1 MTRWMM
7 GKKAYEVQSDQQRK
21 AGRAQVV
28 PGQDSSVRLV
38 SRLDIDPERPFKGVE
53 AISKRLYNG
62 SQEIHT
68 TNLEIGHD
76 KSIPKDKKEAVS
88 EATQEQMTYGLLNF
102 LHKMPYLNRPPNFI
116 GSSEQSNNGI
126 ETILVHGTFNA
137 TAAEVGWTSPNGKYA
152 DIVREK
158 FGGKVSA
165 LQWSGKNHR
174 LARIEAA
181 QTLAKKIDEN
191 TRAGII
197 TNVIAHSHGGNV
209 AFEAIKLTQ
218 GHIEQLVTLG
228 TPIRGDHLPPTEKL
242 RETVEHYIHISG
254 GKDTI
259 APKGGLDFVTPFKD
273 NFFQKMGLNKAK
285 IRNSLANTEL
295 HVADATHSELHSKAV
310 LGLLTAITQA
320 TRL

>member
-7 GKKAYEVQSDQQRK
+7 GKKAYKVQSDQQRK

-28 PGQDSSVRLV
+28 PDQDSSVRLV
-38 SRLDIDPERPFKGVE
+38 SWLDIDSERPFKGVE
-53 AISKRLYNG
+53 AISRRLYNG

-116 GSSEQSNNGI
+116 GPSEQSNNGI

-152 DIVREK
+152 DIVRER

-218 GHIEQLVTLG
+218 GNIEQLVTLG
-228 TPIRGDHLPPTEKL
+228 TPIRGDHLPTTKKL

-285 IRNSLANTEL
+285 IRNPLANTEL

>member
-1 MTRWMM
+1 M

-28 PGQDSSVRLV
+28 PDQDSSVRLV

-53 AISKRLYNG
+53 AISRRLYNG

-88 EATQEQMTYGLLNF
+88 KATQEQMTYGLLNF

-116 GSSEQSNNGI
+116 GPSEQSNNGI

-152 DIVREK
+152 DIVRER

-218 GHIEQLVTLG
+218 GNIEQLVTLG
-228 TPIRGDHLPPTEKL
+228 TPIRGDHLPPTKKL

-273 NFFQKMGLNKAK
+273 NFSQKMGFNKAK
-285 IRNSLANTEL
+285 ISNPLANTEL